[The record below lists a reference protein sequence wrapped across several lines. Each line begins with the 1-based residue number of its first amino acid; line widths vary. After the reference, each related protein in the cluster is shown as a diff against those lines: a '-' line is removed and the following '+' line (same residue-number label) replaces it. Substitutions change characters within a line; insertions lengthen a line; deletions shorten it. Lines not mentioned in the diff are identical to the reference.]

1 MARLILRV
9 DGGISVYPDAMD
21 TLPLTVGDV
30 QIVAYSEPTYAALH
44 QQMSEASKLL
54 TWNAVT
60 RAVALDGQVIIDSA
74 WIDARQTENN
84 TAQQNQQT
92 DTSERATLLQLAESA
107 LTQIASDRAA
117 IAQGKIALA
126 NAATFAAA
134 KPIVNGMLD
143 IEDNTLNRQEK
154 LVKAVRAMLRNGLG

>member
-1 MARLILRV
+1 MARLILRP
-9 DGGISVYPDAMD
+9 DGGLSVYPDAMD

-107 LTQIASDRAA
+107 LTQIANDRAA
-117 IAQGKIALA
+117 IVQGKIALA
-126 NAATFAAA
+126 NAATLAAV
-134 KPIVNGMLD
+134 KPILDGMLD
-143 IEDNTLNRQEK
+143 RMDNICNRQAMVIRVER
-154 LVKAVRAMLRNGLG
+154 AIVRSGSG